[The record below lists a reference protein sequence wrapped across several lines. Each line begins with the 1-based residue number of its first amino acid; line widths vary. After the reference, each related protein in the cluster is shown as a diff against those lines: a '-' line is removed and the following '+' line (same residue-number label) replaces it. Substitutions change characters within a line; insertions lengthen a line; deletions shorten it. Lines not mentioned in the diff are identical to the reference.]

1 MLGNRFSSF
10 DPTSDDIINHA
21 AELVVR
27 LRNIMF
33 VYALTVIVVIFG
45 STSWFYLDFSAPYRP
60 LILDILDFILTYAT
74 NGIQSGNF
82 LITIGS
88 PLAIISEIFVLAI
101 IIAFIID
108 YPYIVYQ
115 LFLFIAPGLYPYEM
129 RIFKRLTYAAT
140 GLFLLGAFFGFE
152 LIPTVTKALV
162 GLGDMLNYGKLA
174 QFYDL
179 GAVINF
185 MIWNVVATGLV
196 FCYPI
201 LIISL
206 VFTGVLTVDDLQKR
220 RRHVIAAL
228 FGITALITPDP
239 TPISMIVL
247 TIPLLFLYELTIN
260 FAYKIQ
266 SSPDF
271 IELREKIKTQW
282 QTSQKNLLE
291 YGNT

>member
-1 MLGNRFSSF
+1 MLENRFSNF

-21 AELVVR
+21 AELVIR

-33 VYALTVIVVIFG
+33 VFALTVIFIIFG
-45 STSWFYLDFSAPYRP
+45 STSWLTLDFSAPYRP
-60 LILDILDFILTYAT
+60 ITLDVLDFILTYAT
-74 NGIQSGNF
+74 NNISSGNF

-88 PLAIISEIFVLAI
+88 PLAIISQIFVLAL

-115 LFLFIAPGLYPYEM
+115 LFLFMAPGLYPYEM
-129 RIFKRLTYAAT
+129 RIFKKLTYAAT
-140 GLFLLGAFFGFE
+140 GLFLFGAFFGFE

-162 GLGDMLNYGKLA
+162 GLGDMLNYSKLA
-174 QFYDL
+174 QFYNL
-179 GAVINF
+179 GDVINF
-185 MIWNVVATGLV
+185 MIWNVVATGIV

-206 VFTGVLTVDDLQKR
+206 VFTGVLTVEDLQQR

-271 IELREKIKTQW
+271 LQLRERLKSQW
-282 QTSQKNLLE
+282 ETSQKNILE
-291 YGNT
+291 YGDT